1 MSENIYTKPSIK
13 SKETSGESRCPVTAM
28 GEAFNPF
35 TDPYISNPYDF
46 YAQTRANEPV
56 FYSPEIDHWVISSF
70 SDVRTILR
78 DSDTYSSRMA
88 QSPIKP
94 WPQEAIDMLNAEN
107 FNLVPNLSNNDPPSH
122 KQVRSFLNNAF
133 TPKRIKWLEPYVHTI
148 VTNSIDSFIHKGKT
162 DLVAD
167 MLYETPAQILLTFLG
182 IPQDDIDKVKIW
194 SAGRALLTWGKLSD
208 EEIIEQ
214 MPDFIDYLRYCY
226 DLVDTLE
233 KNLDNNSDDY
243 TSELLRRL
251 KTENPEG
258 FDKNR
263 IVITIFGL
271 LMAGHE
277 TTTNQSGLGIRALLN
292 NREAW
297 NEIIENPKLIP
308 NAVEEI
314 IRYDSSVVSWRRVTN
329 KEVEING
336 MKIPEGEQLLIML
349 GSANRDEAH
358 FKNADSFD
366 IHRKNANQHMS
377 FGHGIHY
384 CLGAPLARLELKIML
399 EELSQRLPTLDLV
412 ENQDYT
418 YSANTS
424 HRGPS
429 SLLVTWET

>member
-1 MSENIYTKPSIK
+1 MSDNVYTKPSITTTENK
-13 SKETSGESRCPVTAM
+13 SRCPVTAM
-28 GEAFNPF
+28 GEVFNPF

-46 YAQTRANEPV
+46 YAQARSSEPV
-56 FYSPEIDHWVISSF
+56 FYSPEIDHWVISNF
-70 SDVRTILR
+70 HDVRTILR

-94 WPQEAIDMLNAEN
+94 WPQEAVDMLNSEG
-107 FNLVPNLSNNDPPSH
+107 FNLVANLSNNDPPSH
-122 KQVRSFLNNAF
+122 SQVRKFLKDAF
-133 TPKRIKWLEPYVHTI
+133 TPKRIGWLEPYVRTI
-148 VTNSIDSFIHKGKT
+148 VTNSINSFIAKKET

-182 IPQDDIDKVKIW
+182 IPQEDIEKVKVW

-208 EEIIEQ
+208 EEIIAQ

-226 DLVDTLE
+226 DLVDMLDE
-233 KNLDNNSDDY
+233 NLDNNSDDY

-251 KTENPEG
+251 KTETPEG

-292 NREAW
+292 NRDAW

-314 IRYDSSVVSWRRVTN
+314 IRYDSSVISWRRVTN
-329 KEVEING
+329 KD
-336 MKIPEGEQLLIML
+336 
-349 GSANRDEAH
+349 A
-358 FKNADSFD
+358 F
-366 IHRKNANQHMS
+366 
-377 FGHGIHY
+377 
-384 CLGAPLARLELKIML
+384 
-399 EELSQRLPTLDLV
+399 
-412 ENQDYT
+412 
-418 YSANTS
+418 
-424 HRGPS
+424 
-429 SLLVTWET
+429 

>member
-1 MSENIYTKPSIK
+1 MSDNVYTKPSITTK
-13 SKETSGESRCPVTAM
+13 DSSRCPVTAM
-28 GEAFNPF
+28 GETFNPF

-46 YAQTRANEPV
+46 YAQVRSSEPV
-56 FYSPEIDHWVISSF
+56 FYSPEIDHWVISNF
-70 SDVRTILR
+70 YDVRAILR

-88 QSPIKP
+88 QSPIKH
-94 WPQEAIDMLNAEN
+94 WPQEAVDMLNAEN
-107 FNLVPNLSNNDPPSH
+107 FNLVANLSNNDPPSH
-122 KQVRSFLNNAF
+122 KQVRNFLKDAF
-133 TPKRIKWLEPYVHTI
+133 TPKRIKWLEPYVRTI
-148 VTNSIDSFIHKGKT
+148 VTNSIDSFIAKGET
-162 DLVAD
+162 NLVAD

-182 IPQDDIDKVKIW
+182 IPQDDIEKVKVW

-208 EEIIEQ
+208 EEIIAQ

-233 KNLDNNSDDY
+233 ENLDNNSDDY

-251 KTENPEG
+251 RTENPEG

-292 NREAW
+292 NRDAW
-297 NEIIENPKLIP
+297 NEIIEKPELIP

-314 IRYDSSVVSWRRVTN
+314 IRYDSSVISWRRVTN
-329 KEVEING
+329 KDVEICG
-336 MKIPEGEQLLIML
+336 VKIPEGEQLLIML

-358 FKNADSFD
+358 FENADSFD

-399 EELSQRLPTLDLV
+399 EELSQRLPNLDLV
-412 ENQDYT
+412 ENQSYT

-429 SLLVTWET
+429 SLWVKW